1 MDPQVAQRGRLG
13 SISRDRV
20 AATVSRVGHAATWP
34 HAAERDS
41 LRRVPPRVSRRIEF
55 SGGHSEPRC
64 GNVPLTRTPENCTRG
79 RMRSPNR
86 GLSDCE
92 MLQMRFVVV
101 GITNVLSISSEAAN
115 SLKPPRPS
123 D

>member
-41 LRRVPPRVSRRIEF
+41 LRRVSRVVSRVSRDTVQIVNQKFR
-55 SGGHSEPRC
+55 S
-64 GNVPLTRTPENCTRG
+64 
-79 RMRSPNR
+79 MRSAGRRTLHAGHARPQKNTAGR
-86 GLSDCE
+86 TLQLSLNILPSLRRYNAASSIDCS
-92 MLQMRFVVV
+92 Q
-101 GITNVLSISSEAAN
+101 
-115 SLKPPRPS
+115 
-123 D
+123 